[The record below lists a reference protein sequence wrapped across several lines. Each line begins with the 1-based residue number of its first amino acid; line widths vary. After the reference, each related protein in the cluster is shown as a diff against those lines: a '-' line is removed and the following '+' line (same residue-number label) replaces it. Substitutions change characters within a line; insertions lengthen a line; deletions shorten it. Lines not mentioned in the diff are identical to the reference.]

1 MSDAPTAAG
10 PDTPPSRVGR
20 LLVLVRKLIDY
31 GRDLAA
37 KVQRRD
43 PATESRHFNTSD
55 IPLILDCITRG
66 LHRAQALEERL
77 IRNAA
82 RLDAARRPR
91 RKPAPAK
98 PRAPQPMEEGGQP
111 EDQDRSLLPTAD
123 QIAGRHATGLDPV
136 VRRRPIGAVL
146 ADICRDL
153 GILPNHP
160 LWRELSTAIMVNG
173 GNLARLVKEIIA
185 EGARRFAQAWAET
198 PIHPL
203 QLLHCPTN
211 SGTGPP

>member
-1 MSDAPTAAG
+1 MSDAPPAAS
-10 PDTPPSRVGR
+10 PDPPPSRVGR
-20 LLVLVRKLIDY
+20 LLALVRKLIDY

-43 PATESRHFNTSD
+43 PTTETRHFDTGD
-55 IPLILDCITRG
+55 ISLILARITRG

-77 IRNAA
+77 ICNAA

-91 RKPAPAK
+91 PKPAIPKGYA
-98 PRAPQPMEEGGQP
+98 PRPLEERGQP
-111 EDQDRSLLPTAD
+111 DDPDRSLLPKAD
-123 QIAGRHATGLDPV
+123 QIAARHATGLDPV

-153 GILPNHP
+153 GILPSHP
-160 LWRELSTAIMVNG
+160 LWRELSEAIMFNG

-185 EGARRFAQAWAET
+185 GSARRFAQAWAET

-203 QLLHCPTN
+203 QLLPCP
-211 SGTGPP
+211 SHTGPP

>member
-1 MSDAPTAAG
+1 MSDAPTAAS

-43 PATESRHFNTSD
+43 PTAEIRHFDTSD
-55 IPLILDCITRG
+55 IVLILARITRG

-91 RKPAPAK
+91 PKPASPK
-98 PRAPQPMEEGGQP
+98 PHAPRPVEQDSQPGDP
-111 EDQDRSLLPTAD
+111 DCSLLPAAD
-123 QIAGRHATGLDPV
+123 EIAAEV
-136 VRRRPIGAVL
+136 SRRPIGAVL

-153 GILPNHP
+153 GILPSHP
-160 LWRELSTAIMVNG
+160 LWRELSDAIMANG
-173 GNLARLVKEIIA
+173 GNLTRLVKEIIA
-185 EGARRFAQAWAET
+185 GGARRIAQAWAET

-203 QLLHCPTN
+203 QLLPYPTN

>member
-1 MSDAPTAAG
+1 MSDAPLAAT
-10 PDTPPSRVGR
+10 PDTRPSRVGR

-37 KVQRRD
+37 RVQRRD
-43 PATESRHFNTSD
+43 PATDTRHFDTSD
-55 IPLILDCITRG
+55 ISLILARITQG
-66 LHRAQALEERL
+66 LHRAQVLEERM

-82 RLDAARRPR
+82 RLDAPRRPHTTR
-91 RKPAPAK
+91 ATHK
-98 PRAPQPMEEGGQP
+98 PRAPRPAEPAGQSDDP
-111 EDQDRSLLPTAD
+111 RLAQLPTAE
-123 QIAGRHATGLDPV
+123 QIAAE

-153 GILPNHP
+153 GILPSHP
-160 LWRELSTAIMVNG
+160 LWRELSEAIMFNG

-185 EGARRFAQAWAET
+185 KGARRFAQAWAET

-203 QLLHCPTN
+203 QLLPSPSHT
-211 SGTGPP
+211 GTGPP